1 MNYICTDQGR
11 IHTYRQ
17 THTHTSKTC
26 TYTHTHTHTHTHI
39 YIYIYIYIYT
49 QWRRHGVVWGSCNYP
64 TLKKST
70 HTICLNPRSFFRGG
84 GVGVRVWRR
93 KQGELSSL
101 QHSIK
106 IVLGDRLI

>member
-1 MNYICTDQGR
+1 MQNAENQQRVKCGR
-11 IHTYRQ
+11 SAYFQLSLQAVDRKWSAGPPYH
-17 THTHTSKTC
+17 
-26 TYTHTHTHTHTHI
+26 
-39 YIYIYIYIYT
+39 

-84 GVGVRVWRR
+84 GGGGRVWRR